1 MMEIRSELPPGSP
14 EPAAAAPRTFSR
26 AAAFRSM
33 GFSLIA
39 NALCPWL
46 LFRFLEPRF
55 HGGSV
60 LPLLYLTT
68 FPIIGFLFGIW
79 RKRMVDAHRTHR
91 AVRHHDPYH
100 GHCSIARR
108 VNGAGAAPARGSDHR
123 AVLPALG
130 IHRAPCRALHRSA
143 VRGGGCAS
151 AARKFEAIVAMD
163 KARVF
168 YVATIVWGCGLV
180 IMSAVHVALAIDLP
194 HPEYVLLYPI
204 LGIVTNLVL
213 VGWTTRYTAR
223 RVSSY
228 LRAAT

>member
-79 RKRMVDAHRTHR
+79 RKRMVDAIALIALCGITIHITVTVLSPDVSTALVLRPLEGAIIGLCFLLSAFIGR
-91 AVRHHDPYH
+91 PVVLY
-100 GHCSIARR
+100 IARQF
-108 VNGAGAAPARGSDHR
+108 VAAGAPARR
-123 AVLPALG
+123 A
-130 IHRAPCRALHRSA
+130 R
-143 VRGGGCAS
+143 
-151 AARKFEAIVAMD
+151 FEAIVGMD

-204 LGIVTNLVL
+204 LGTVTNLVL

>member
-1 MMEIRSELPPGSP
+1 MRQ
-14 EPAAAAPRTFSR
+14 R
-26 AAAFRSM
+26 
-33 GFSLIA
+33 
-39 NALCPWL
+39 
-46 LFRFLEPRF
+46 
-55 HGGSV
+55 
-60 LPLLYLTT
+60 
-68 FPIIGFLFGIW
+68 
-79 RKRMVDAHRTHR
+79 
-91 AVRHHDPYH
+91 
-100 GHCSIARR
+100 
-108 VNGAGAAPARGSDHR
+108 GAQE
-123 AVLPALG
+123 
-130 IHRAPCRALHRSA
+130 
-143 VRGGGCAS
+143 
-151 AARKFEAIVAMD
+151 FEAIVAMD

>member
-39 NALCPWL
+39 NALSLWL

-55 HGGSV
+55 PGGSV

-79 RKRMVDAHRTHR
+79 RKRMVDAIALIALCGITVTVLSPDVSTALVLRSLEGAIIGLCFLLSAFIGR
-91 AVRHHDPYH
+91 PVVLY
-100 GHCSIARR
+100 IARQF
-108 VNGAGAAPARGSDHR
+108 VAAGAPARR
-123 AVLPALG
+123 A
-130 IHRAPCRALHRSA
+130 R
-143 VRGGGCAS
+143 
-151 AARKFEAIVAMD
+151 FEAIVAMD